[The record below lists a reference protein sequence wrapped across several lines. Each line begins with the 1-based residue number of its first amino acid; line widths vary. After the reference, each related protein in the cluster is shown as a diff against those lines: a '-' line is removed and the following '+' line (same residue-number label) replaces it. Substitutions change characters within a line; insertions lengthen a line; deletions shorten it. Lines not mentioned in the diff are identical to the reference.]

1 MDNLISV
8 IIFSN
13 NIKLI
18 KLLDI
23 KGVKCQQIVIR
34 MEMIKPILLLFMI
47 ISFLILH
54 HYAHNAPAN
63 KILKLWWK
71 KNEELMSCKIL

>member
-1 MDNLISV
+1 
-8 IIFSN
+8 
-13 NIKLI
+13 
-18 KLLDI
+18 
-23 KGVKCQQIVIR
+23 